1 MEPGDPEA
9 VSIELAALREIV
21 DKLETEIN
29 CAEVEADSWVA
40 ELPDDIAEKYFSD
53 SFDCIGDYI
62 SAMRKA
68 IKEHHERP

>member
-1 MEPGDPEA
+1 MENNDPEA
-9 VSIELAALREIV
+9 VSIELVALRESV

-29 CAEVEADSWVA
+29 CAEAELDSWVA

-53 SFDCIGDYI
+53 MFDCIGDYL

-68 IKEHHERP
+68 IKEYHGRK